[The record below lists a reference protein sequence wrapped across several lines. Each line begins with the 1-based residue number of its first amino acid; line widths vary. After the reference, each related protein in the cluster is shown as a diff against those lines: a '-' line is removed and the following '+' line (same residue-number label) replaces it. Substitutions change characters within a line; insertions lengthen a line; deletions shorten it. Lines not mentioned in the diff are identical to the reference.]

1 MVHVTQKEIQKA
13 FRNHKSVVDISGNL
27 GCRTSKMVLFYAVEC
42 GLKALYMRENR
53 LRRTDQENSLKESVF
68 SFKHDLNRL
77 LVKMNMNIKVP
88 KAVAKDNSQIE
99 PKEIHEAWRYGKEL
113 DKQKEQRCI
122 ERLKDILRELE
133 LKLL

>member
-53 LRRTDQENSLKESVF
+53 LRRTDQENSLKESAF
-68 SFKHDLNRL
+68 SFRHNLNRL
-77 LVKMNMNIKVP
+77 LVKMSMNMKVP
-88 KAVAKDNSQIE
+88 KIVAKDNSQIE
-99 PKEIHEAWRYGKEL
+99 PEDIHEAWRYGKKL
-113 DKQKEQRCI
+113 DESKEHRCI